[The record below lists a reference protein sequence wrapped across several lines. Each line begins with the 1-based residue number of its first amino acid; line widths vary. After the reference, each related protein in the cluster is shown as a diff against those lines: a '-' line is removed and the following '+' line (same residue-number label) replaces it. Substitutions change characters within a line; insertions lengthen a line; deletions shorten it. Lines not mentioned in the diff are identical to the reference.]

1 MVQWRDNLRISFP
14 VRTSQWEQSRFDQKY
29 APRATQGWNNGNIR
43 MFSIGKAG
51 NKPSP
56 SLKTTKRNWISIILT
71 NVDFISGCAVS
82 LSFCA
87 MFARKR
93 IPINIDQSTQKLFS
107 AHVCL
112 TTWRKDF
119 LYSSRFPFHQRSAL
133 RDARWARFHRS
144 KLKKHGKFSFK
155 NGWNNLKKGQFKG
168 VTWLRRNYILLTKKK
183 IPLVS
188 TTTSY

>member
-1 MVQWRDNLRISFP
+1 
-14 VRTSQWEQSRFDQKY
+14 
-29 APRATQGWNNGNIR
+29 
-43 MFSIGKAG
+43 MFSIGEAG

-56 SLKTTKRNWISIILT
+56 SLKTTKGNWIIIILT

-93 IPINIDQSTQKLFS
+93 IPINIDQSTQKPFS

-119 LYSSRFPFHQRSAL
+119 LYPSRFPLHQRSAL
-133 RDARWARFHRS
+133 RDARWAWFHRS
-144 KLKKHGKFSFK
+144 KWKNVASFLSRMDVTIWKRDSLKVSRDYDAITYY
-155 NGWNNLKKGQFKG
+155 L
-168 VTWLRRNYILLTKKK
+168 LRRKSLWFQPRHLINPSGRKRSVIKKSK
-183 IPLVS
+183 RKN
-188 TTTSY
+188 